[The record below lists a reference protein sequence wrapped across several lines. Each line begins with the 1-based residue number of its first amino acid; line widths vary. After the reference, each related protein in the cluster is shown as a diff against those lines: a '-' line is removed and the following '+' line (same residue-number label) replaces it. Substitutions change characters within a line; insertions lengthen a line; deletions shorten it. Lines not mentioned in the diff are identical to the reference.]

1 MTAKLQERLAFVT
14 ANFVARAGNYQIR
27 PFDWG
32 KCHNKTVETFTV
44 EEMESICAEIAAA
57 GFRYIDLWIA
67 HAYALAQNEESIER
81 FHKILEK
88 YNLKLVAAGLGLGG
102 TQTNRAEAER
112 DFTTL
117 VRLGVPLL
125 AGTMRKDD
133 VPVIAGWCEKYGVRA
148 AIDNHPEKHA
158 EEILEKIG
166 AYGKWIGAC
175 ADTGWWGTQGAAAV
189 REVIL
194 LRDHLFHVHL
204 KDVREVGTH
213 HTCAFGE
220 GIVNIK
226 GVLNVLDKINYPGL
240 ISIEH
245 EPEYTEPVEDVRK
258 SRALAVDHAQKLQE
272 EKSTTCPI
280 RVAVIGAGGIWNFH
294 AKNLWQIPNV
304 EVVGHCDMDAQK
316 AKDAASRFGGEEFTN
331 IDSMLD
337 TVKPDAVWICT
348 PQGVRLEPIK
358 ACVARS
364 IPFFCEKPP
373 AFDMEAALEISSLVN
388 DLNLLHSVG
397 FMWRNLK
404 MTQRARELLG
414 EQPIPIVQ
422 SRLTCG
428 VLLNSSLPAW
438 FLLKERSGGQ
448 IVDQA
453 IHILDLLRYFLGEV
467 RCVYASGGNIVKKKS
482 PTLNVEDSTALVL
495 KFESGTIGTHA
506 HSWAVNQ
513 YIAEI
518 EFFSPKLV
526 LKLDYVRNRLHATLD
541 GKPIDEQYNDDPYL
555 AEVECFIE
563 AVRTQRRDLIR
574 STYFDAVKTLAVA
587 LAGNHSLASGQPAQ
601 VEPS

>member
-14 ANFVARAGNYQIR
+14 ANFVARAGNYETR

-57 GFRYIDLWIA
+57 DFRYIDLWIA
-67 HAYALAQNEESIER
+67 HAYALTHNEKSIER
-81 FHKILEK
+81 FHEILEK

-102 TQTNRAEAER
+102 TQTNRTEVER

-125 AGTMRKDD
+125 AGTMQKDD
-133 VPVIAGWCEKYGVRA
+133 VPLIAEWCEKYGVRA
-148 AIDNHPEKHA
+148 AIENHPEKHA

-166 AYGKWIGAC
+166 DYGKWIGAC
-175 ADTGWWGTQGAAAV
+175 TDTGWWGTQGADAV
-189 REVIL
+189 REVII

-204 KDVREVGTH
+204 KDVREVGAH

-220 GIVNIK
+220 GIANIK
-226 GVLNVLDKINYPGL
+226 GVLNVLDKINYSGF
-240 ISIEH
+240 ISVEH
-245 EPEYTEPVEDVRK
+245 EPEYKEPMEDVKK
-258 SRALAVDHAQKLQE
+258 SCALVLKHFKDLERHKTEVRHL
-272 EKSTTCPI
+272 
-280 RVAVIGAGGIWNFH
+280 RVAVIGAGGIWKFH
-294 AKNLWQIPNV
+294 AKNLWQTPHV
-304 EVVGHCDMDAQK
+304 EVVAHCDIDEQRAKETASKLGGK
-316 AKDAASRFGGEEFTN
+316 AFSNAE
-331 IDSMLD
+331 IMLNEI
-337 TVKPDAVWICT
+337 KPDAVWICT
-348 PQGVRLEPIK
+348 PQGVRLEPSQ

-373 AFDMEAALEISSLVN
+373 AFDMKAALEISSL
-388 DLNLLHSVG
+388 LKGSNLLHSMG
-397 FMWRNLK
+397 FMWRILK

-467 RCVYASGGNIVKKKS
+467 RYIYASGGNVVKKKS
-482 PTLNVEDSTALVL
+482 PTLSVEDSTALVL
-495 KFESGTIGTHA
+495 EFESGTIGTHA

-526 LKLDYVRNRLHATLD
+526 LKLDYVRNRLCGTLD
-541 GKPIDEQYNDDPYL
+541 GKPIDEQYDDDPYL
-555 AEVECFIE
+555 TEAECFIE
-563 AVRTQRRDLIR
+563 AVRAQRMDHIR

-587 LAGNHSLASGQPAQ
+587 LAGNRSLESGRLEQ
-601 VEPS
+601 VESS